1 MDLIL
6 LEPLLLASFSRL
18 DLGIQ
23 FGNNLSFSFLSFPQA
38 EFIHP
43 SPPGI
48 FERIVL
54 LTILPFGFPLLSP
67 RLKGWKDSLGSA
79 TQTPIHAAVR
89 PRSRPTNLLSTSS
102 TVLALEWRREQNAQT
117 WALMALRLV
126 SGHGT
131 AERHVTSRAAKLF
144 RFDQDLPRFS
154 AEVLDLE
161 TVSSVLANR
170 DVWSS

>member
-1 MDLIL
+1 MHGEGSARYLVDLIL
-6 LEPLLLASFSRL
+6 LEPLLPVSFSRL
-18 DLGIQ
+18 DLGIL

-54 LTILPFGFPLLSP
+54 TILSFGFPLLSP

-79 TQTPIHAAVR
+79 TQTPIHAAVH
-89 PRSRPTNLLSTSS
+89 PCGRPTNLPSTSS

-117 WALMALRLV
+117 LALTALRLV
-126 SGHGT
+126 SGH
-131 AERHVTSRAAKLF
+131 
-144 RFDQDLPRFS
+144 
-154 AEVLDLE
+154 
-161 TVSSVLANR
+161 
-170 DVWSS
+170 